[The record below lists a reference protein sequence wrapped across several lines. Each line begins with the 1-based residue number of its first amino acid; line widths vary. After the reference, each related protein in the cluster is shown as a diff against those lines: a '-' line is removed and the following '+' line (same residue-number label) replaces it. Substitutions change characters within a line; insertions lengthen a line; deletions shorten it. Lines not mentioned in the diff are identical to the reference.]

1 MQIKICDSV
10 FYKMQNQNNKY
21 GEMAERSKAA
31 VLKTVEVKA
40 SWGSNPYL
48 SAKRKSYETAVRICF
63 VFLFM
68 GLFWYCC

>member
-1 MQIKICDSV
+1 MYNEYCKQAK
-10 FYKMQNQNNKY
+10 KLAENN

-31 VLKTVEVKA
+31 VLKTVDVKA

-68 GLFWYCC
+68 GLLWNCYQI